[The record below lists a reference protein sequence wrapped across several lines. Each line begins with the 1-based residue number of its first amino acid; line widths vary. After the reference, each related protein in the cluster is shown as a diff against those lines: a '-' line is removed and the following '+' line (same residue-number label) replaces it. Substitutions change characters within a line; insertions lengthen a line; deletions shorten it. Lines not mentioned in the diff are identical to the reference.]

1 MPAKTGPVT
10 YKIQHYPQAEP
21 DIVHVDKLMPYY
33 PDFGEELYSWIETDH
48 PTRYRDQG
56 KQTASP
62 NLQSQLTAVVDIP
75 PQMPGASPDL
85 GSAAPPPD
93 PLNPPLEP
101 ENVIEANTTES
112 AETENLPVVLE
123 TRLDSTAQADPEPCN
138 GPSAVVE
145 PEAIPAAR
153 PDPAPNPLPAD
164 QMGPATPDDSPEVT
178 TISRD
183 SHPDLGLLET
193 LVHRPFTPQRD
204 QTAQAARAIRTS
216 PPIASDTC

>member
-1 MPAKTGPVT
+1 
-10 YKIQHYPQAEP
+10 
-21 DIVHVDKLMPYY
+21 
-33 PDFGEELYSWIETDH
+33 
-48 PTRYRDQG
+48 
-56 KQTASP
+56 
-62 NLQSQLTAVVDIP
+62 
-75 PQMPGASPDL
+75 MPGASPDL

-164 QMGPATPDDSPEVT
+164 QMGPATPDDSPEIT
-178 TISRD
+178 TTSRD
-183 SHPDLGLLET
+183 SHPDLGLIET
-193 LVHRPFTPQRD
+193 LVNRPFTPQRD
-204 QTAQAARAIRTS
+204 QTAQAERYAPVRRLQVLPVDQAQTGPSVRLFPTIGVAVTLS
-216 PPIASDTC
+216 TALPVAPLTL